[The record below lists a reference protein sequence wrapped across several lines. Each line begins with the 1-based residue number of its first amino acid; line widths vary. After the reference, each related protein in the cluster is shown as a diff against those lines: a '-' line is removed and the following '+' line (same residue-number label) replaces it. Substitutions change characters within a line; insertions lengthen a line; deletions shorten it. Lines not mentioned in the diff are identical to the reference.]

1 MRSSVARVNGPR
13 RRHSRQAPGT
23 VRRAQD
29 PFRGRRAR
37 LIVPGPG
44 RSLPDAASS
53 PHDLVTSAAAG
64 PGASPGDPTPRP
76 PFAAVLAGG
85 ESRRFGSPKAL
96 ARVGGARVVDR
107 VVRAARGA
115 LGETVL

>member
-1 MRSSVARVNGPR
+1 MPLP
-13 RRHSRQAPGT
+13 AP
-23 VRRAQD
+23 
-29 PFRGRRAR
+29 P
-37 LIVPGPG
+37 
-44 RSLPDAASS
+44 
-53 PHDLVTSAAAG
+53 DLVTSAAG
-64 PGASPGDPTPRP
+64 PGASAGAPAPRP

-115 LGETVL
+115 LGETVLVANRPELFGDLGLRVRPDAVPGAGALGGV